1 MGRSKL
7 KKKLQQTAAEK
18 LTTREESTSAKVPIN
33 NLPEKFLWMHVKS
46 GTKIR
51 NVLGYALKEFPSYNN
66 IVWTGNGHGIAK
78 VISCA
83 EIFKRK
89 HEGLHQVTKLCYISS
104 EKSKD
109 DRATETRRIS
119 EIHILLTKD
128 IKDTTELGYQAPGD
142 CGKFLNKEDA
152 TGSKINTIE
161 STDDIPCIGNPQQYP
176 TVKKSRKRKS
186 MNKPKKSGE
195 PLSKKNKV
203 S

>member
-33 NLPEKFLWMHVKS
+33 NLPEKFLWMHVSPRVFRNYGTLFNFIHKIHMQVKS

-89 HEGLHQVTKLCYISS
+89 HEGLHQVTKLCYI
-104 EKSKD
+104 
-109 DRATETRRIS
+109 R
-119 EIHILLTKD
+119 
-128 IKDTTELGYQAPGD
+128 
-142 CGKFLNKEDA
+142 
-152 TGSKINTIE
+152 
-161 STDDIPCIGNPQQYP
+161 
-176 TVKKSRKRKS
+176 
-186 MNKPKKSGE
+186 
-195 PLSKKNKV
+195 
-203 S
+203 

>member
-7 KKKLQQTAAEK
+7 KKKLQQKKPIAKET
-18 LTTREESTSAKVPIN
+18 EESTSTKVPID

-51 NVLGYALKEFPSYNN
+51 NVLAYALKEFPSCNS
-66 IVWTGNGHGIAK
+66 IVWTGIGHGIMK

-89 HEGLHQVTKLCYISS
+89 HEGLHQVTKLRYVSS
-104 EKSKD
+104 EKSKED
-109 DRATETRRIS
+109 TATETHRIP

-128 IKDTTELGYQAPGD
+128 IKDTTQLGYQAPGD
-142 CGKFLNKEDA
+142 CGKFLKKEDA
-152 TGSKINTIE
+152 TGSKTN
-161 STDDIPCIGNPQQYP
+161 STTEKTDNVPCIDKQSS
-176 TVKKSRKRKS
+176 TMEKSGKRKNI
-186 MNKPKKSGE
+186 NKLKKKAE
-195 PLSKKNKV
+195 PPLKKNKV